1 MDGVNN
7 NLRHG
12 LALLRGGQWS
22 SAQCVQK
29 VEEMLSRAIL
39 HQDDLWNMLM
49 IHSPEQGAGAEQ
61 ALELATMGNMHP
73 HQNNNIN
80 NNNNNNTIS
89 PPVLRALKAKL
100 ENSMDWCHLAL
111 CRLKEIVPPAAGVS
125 SSDHHHY
132 NNNTN
137 PPQQSGLQQPATTTT
152 TNNNGVLSN
161 SYNTKASEAIK
172 TEGSVPAAPM
182 LLLQP
187 SPRLKLPTPLSPL
200 IVASRKDR
208 NSTPHLFPGPPT
220 PSGRLGSLWSP
231 QIYNLFNETPLGLMT
246 GTDHTGELLMM
257 MMVGVYL
264 VSLVPIFET

>member
-12 LALLRGGQWS
+12 LALMRGGQWS

-39 HQDDLWNMLM
+39 HQEDLWNMLM

-61 ALELATMGNMHP
+61 ALELATMGNNMHP
-73 HQNNNIN
+73 HQNNNN
-80 NNNNNNTIS
+80 NNNHNNTIS

-132 NNNTN
+132 NNNNNTN
-137 PPQQSGLQQPATTTT
+137 PPHQSGLQQPATTTT

-172 TEGSVPAAPM
+172 TEGSAPM
-182 LLLQP
+182 VLLQP

-200 IVASRKDR
+200 IGVSRKER
-208 NSTPHLFPGPPT
+208 NSTPHLFTGPPT

-231 QIYNLFNETPLGLMT
+231 QIYNLFNETPHGLMT
-246 GTDHTGELLMM
+246 GSDHTGEP
-257 MMVGVYL
+257 GG
-264 VSLVPIFET
+264 S